1 MQRLVRGLKPTLFTI
16 RSLSIVSP
24 QKTDKTPLPLHV
36 ERSVRPRIWK
46 RGLGPFWRNTN
57 PSLVTD
63 NDSYFFYAFLDRA
76 TKRTTKRTTKTTII
90 IHEIAGMESP
100 PYPILVWSA
109 LWHTSYL
116 PLTMFILIRIRCNTL
131 VFCPYKTPN
140 TVIWYHKFWGSV
152 NSACMYGI
160 SAQNRGLI

>member
-1 MQRLVRGLKPTLFTI
+1 MQWPRFNLSFFKFKIQLELAKTLSWDTKWISQVFWRTKNWGMYGISKVQRLVRGLKPTLFTI

-100 PYPILVWSA
+100 PYPILVRSA

-116 PLTMFILIRIRCNTL
+116 PT
-131 VFCPYKTPN
+131 
-140 TVIWYHKFWGSV
+140 G
-152 NSACMYGI
+152 
-160 SAQNRGLI
+160 